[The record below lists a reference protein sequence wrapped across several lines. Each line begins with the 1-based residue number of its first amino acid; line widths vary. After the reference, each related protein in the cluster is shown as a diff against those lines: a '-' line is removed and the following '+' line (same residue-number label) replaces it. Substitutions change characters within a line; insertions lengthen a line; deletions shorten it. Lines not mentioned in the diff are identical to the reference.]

1 MTRRKAV
8 LLGAIGAVF
17 LGALLVAPHAL
28 AEYRGTDV
36 FSNVSP
42 AAPSGGTGTLLDRHP
57 PGYYTLDTHVDAG
70 VTRPGGLVGLIPHF
84 LAGQLWDLTKFLV
97 MATIS
102 LFGWAFSLDL
112 LNGSGGHSGAL
123 APVARAVTALHE
135 HTFGRAW
142 LLVGIV
148 LAGIWGTWKAL
159 VQRRYT
165 ETLAQ
170 LAVSV
175 AFVALA
181 LWIVYQ
187 PAATIGRAS
196 AWTNEMSLAF
206 LGGAS
211 GGDVTDTEQAKDRV
225 SDLLFR
231 TLVYEPWVVLNFG
244 GLRHCVDGE
253 HRPVPP
259 SAPASERCIDHVR
272 AREGRGGYAERFL
285 RYPPGSGPRNAEY
298 EAIRDGEIPEPREGI
313 LDGASLPGLPD
324 LPGLPG
330 LPGIPG
336 LPPLPLPGDPFL
348 GTGDSSGPEAGQFDG
363 YQVDEDDRPAADIQ
377 QQAGG
382 FQRLTM
388 AALILAAD
396 LGAVALLGSLALAV
410 ILAQILV
417 LLYLAF
423 APLALVAGVF
433 PGRGHEIFR
442 AWLGRLAGAL
452 VRKAF
457 YSLVLAVVLA
467 VSSALVAAADG
478 LGWLLA
484 FGLQAGF
491 YWTVFLQRRSIA
503 AHLTGARGAISRQ
516 PHARDLLP
524 RRRTISTLIQTAT
537 RPLTG
542 RPPTYT
548 SAAHAHS
555 SMGGSSRRAG
565 SPSRHEARRSGR
577 RLPDHPRRNDR
588 PADSR
593 TGSVHDRSGQKPKTS
608 ASSPV
613 PSGRPAEAPDSAG
626 RPPRSMPPAGEE
638 QRADARRPAER
649 PADVPAG
656 ESPLR
661 HELERDADR
670 LSPRRDASPSPSRP
684 TRWRGSARFWR
695 REGR

>member
-1 MTRRKAV
+1 MAT
-8 LLGAIGAVF
+8 GALF

-42 AAPSGGTGTLLDRHP
+42 AAPNGGTGTLLDRHP
-57 PGYYTLDTHVDAG
+57 LGYYTLDTHVDAG

-165 ETLAQ
+165 ETLGQ

-211 GGDVTDTEQAKDRV
+211 GGDVADTEQAKDRV

-231 TLVYEPWVVLNFG
+231 TLVYEPWIVLEFG

-253 HRPVPP
+253 HRPVAP
-259 SAPASERCIDHVR
+259 SAGAKRCIDHVR
-272 AREGRGGYAERFL
+272 AREGVGGYAERFL

-298 EAIRDGEIPEPREGI
+298 EAIRDGEVPGPRDGL

-324 LPGLPG
+324 LPGIPSLPG
-330 LPGIPG
+330 VPG

-348 GTGDSSGPEAGQFDG
+348 GGEEDSGPEPRQFDG
-363 YQVDEDDRPAADIQ
+363 YRVDEDDRPAVDIQ

-388 AALILAAD
+388 AALVFVAD

-410 ILAQILV
+410 ILAQVLV
-417 LLYLAF
+417 LLFLAF
-423 APLALVAGVF
+423 APVALVAGVF

-442 AWLGRLAGAL
+442 AWLGRLVGAL

-467 VSSALVAAADG
+467 VSSALVAAAAG

-503 AHLTGARGAISRQ
+503 AHLTGSRGIISRQ
-516 PHARDLLP
+516 PRARDFLP
-524 RRRTISTLIQTAT
+524 RRRTVSALVQTAM

-542 RPPTYT
+542 RPAMHT
-548 SAAHAHS
+548 SPGHSLGGPSRRPGHPGRQAARGTGRRSPEPESPNDRAGKTRTGSARVSSKAKPSAHS
-555 SMGGSSRRAG
+555 SAPESRPVGTLQSASRSSGSTPPAG
-565 SPSRHEARRSGR
+565 QT
-577 RLPDHPRRNDR
+577 PRPAEGR
-588 PADSR
+588 PAD
-593 TGSVHDRSGQKPKTS
+593 T
-608 ASSPV
+608 
-613 PSGRPAEAPDSAG
+613 
-626 RPPRSMPPAGEE
+626 PPAL
-638 QRADARRPAER
+638 
-649 PADVPAG
+649 PAG

-661 HELERDADR
+661 GELESDASR
-670 LSPRRDASPSPSRP
+670 LSSRRASSEPSRSV
-684 TRWRGSARFWR
+684 RRRRAARFWR
-695 REGR
+695 RTDHSP

>member
-1 MTRRKAV
+1 VTRRRALLVAV
-8 LLGAIGAVF
+8 GAAF
-17 LGALLVAPHAL
+17 LAALLVAPHAL
-28 AEYRGTDV
+28 AEYRGTDI

-42 AAPSGGTGTLLDRHP
+42 AAPNRGTGTLLDRHP

-70 VTRPGGLVGLIPHF
+70 VARPGGLVALIPHF
-84 LAGQLWDLTKFLV
+84 LAGQLWDLSKFLV
-97 MATIS
+97 MTTIS

-112 LNGSGGHSGAL
+112 LNGSGGHPGAL
-123 APVARAVTALHE
+123 APVARAVEALHE

-148 LAGIWGTWKAL
+148 LAGLWGTWKAL

-165 ETLAQ
+165 ETLGQ

-175 AFVALA
+175 AFVVLA

-187 PAATIGRAS
+187 PNVTIARAS
-196 AWTNEMSLAF
+196 TWTNEMSLAV

-211 GGDVTDTEQAKDRV
+211 GGDVTDTDEARNRV
-225 SDLLFR
+225 ADHLFR

-259 SAPASERCIDHVR
+259 GAPGSERCINHVR
-272 AREGRGGYAERFL
+272 ASEGRGGYAERFL

-298 EAIRDGEIPEPREGI
+298 EAIRDGEIPELRDGI
-313 LDGASLPGLPD
+313 LDGASVPGLPD
-324 LPGLPG
+324 LPDVPG

-336 LPPLPLPGDPFL
+336 LPVSLPGDPFL
-348 GTGDSSGPEAGQFDG
+348 GTGDDSDPEPGQFDG
-363 YQVDEDDRPAADIQ
+363 YQVGEDDRPAVDIQ

-388 AALILAAD
+388 AALIFAAD

-417 LLYLAF
+417 LLFLAF

-433 PGRGHEIFR
+433 PGRGHELFR
-442 AWLGRLAGAL
+442 AWLGKLAGAL

-491 YWTVFLQRRSIA
+491 YWTIFLQRHSIT
-503 AHLTGARGAISRQ
+503 AHLAGWRGGTSRQ
-516 PHARDLLP
+516 AHPRHLLP
-524 RRRTISTLIQTAT
+524 RRRTISTLIQTAA
-537 RPLTG
+537 RPLTN
-542 RPPTYT
+542 RPPNYT
-548 SAAHAHS
+548 SPAGAYS
-555 SMGGSSRRAG
+555 SMRRSSGRAG
-565 SPSRHEARRSGR
+565 TPSRHGPRRTGGR
-577 RLPDHPRRNDR
+577 FPEDHRRNDR
-588 PADSR
+588 RADSH
-593 TGSVHDRSGQKPKTS
+593 TGSAPDRSRPEPETS
-608 ASSPV
+608 ARSPV
-613 PSGRPAEAPDSAG
+613 GRSRRGEAPDSAS
-626 RPPRSMPPAGEE
+626 RPSRSMPPAGEKR
-638 QRADARRPAER
+638 RADAGRPARR

-661 HELERDADR
+661 HELEADAGR
-670 LSPRRDASPSPSRP
+670 LSSRHDGPQGQTRQARRRRP
-684 TRWRGSARFWR
+684 TRFWR
-695 REGR
+695 REG